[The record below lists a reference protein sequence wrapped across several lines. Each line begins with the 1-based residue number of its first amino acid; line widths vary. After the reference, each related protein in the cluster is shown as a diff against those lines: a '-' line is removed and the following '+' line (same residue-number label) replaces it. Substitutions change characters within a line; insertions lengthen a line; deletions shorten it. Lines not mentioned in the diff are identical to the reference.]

1 MSKQNVKKETKT
13 ISNKT
18 SFFEQFKIFYSLKL
32 RENGKQ
38 SASKSRLKRQ
48 NTPEIVNMFN
58 SKTKK
63 KGLKLSLYVLVSL
76 NMIDLIKKNKFLPF
90 IKLSKILF
98 SVKKLFLL
106 AIKSNN
112 MKIKKDSTKN
122 EGRPSMWNKFQ
133 GLRSPYME
141 CFARNSTILRLRM
154 PR

>member
-13 ISNKT
+13 
-18 SFFEQFKIFYSLKL
+18 IFYSLKL

-122 EGRPSMWNKFQ
+122 EGRPSMWNKF
-133 GLRSPYME
+133 
-141 CFARNSTILRLRM
+141 
-154 PR
+154 

>member
-58 SKTKK
+58 SKTEK

-122 EGRPSMWNKFQ
+122 EGRPSMWNKF
-133 GLRSPYME
+133 
-141 CFARNSTILRLRM
+141 
-154 PR
+154 